1 MVAQH
6 IAITDGPPK
15 KLHEMENDYGGH
27 ELCGCGLTPIVWW
40 GLAVQAAFFR
50 SLAEAEAGAA
60 SEHSEAVR
68 GPLAPL

>member
-1 MVAQH
+1 MVAQLN
-6 IAITDGPPK
+6 AITDGPPK
-15 KLHEMENDYGGH
+15 KLHEIEPHFRGH

-40 GLAVQAAFFR
+40 GWAVQAAFFR